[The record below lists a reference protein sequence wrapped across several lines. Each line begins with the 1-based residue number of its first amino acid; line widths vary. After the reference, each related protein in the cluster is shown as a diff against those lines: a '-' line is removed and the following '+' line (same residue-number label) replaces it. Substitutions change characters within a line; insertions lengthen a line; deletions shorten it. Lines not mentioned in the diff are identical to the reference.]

1 MLYDVVW
8 GLGKP
13 SSTILS
19 VFFNIVQRGGGG
31 GSNPYKKLQHTCSKR
46 GGAFSTKTDK
56 MVKDGFPQGG
66 AEFSM
71 TTTQEEIF
79 PKPEHIYFVVRPGSR
94 PDDYDPIWLIQ
105 LIIIWPQR
113 VDADASIDV

>member
-31 GSNPYKKLQHTCSKR
+31 QTHIKKLQHTCSKR
-46 GGAFSTKTDK
+46 GGAFSTMLKKTDK

-79 PKPEHIYFVVRPGSR
+79 PKLPNIFTL
-94 PDDYDPIWLIQ
+94 W
-105 LIIIWPQR
+105 
-113 VDADASIDV
+113 

>member
-8 GLGKP
+8 GLGWCRVLN
-13 SSTILS
+13 STR
-19 VFFNIVQRGGGG
+19 NI
-31 GSNPYKKLQHTCSKR
+31 SK
-46 GGAFSTKTDK
+46 T
-56 MVKDGFPQGG
+56 
-66 AEFSM
+66 
-71 TTTQEEIF
+71 
-79 PKPEHIYFVVRPGSR
+79 PEHIYFVVRPGSR